1 MTGMLPDDVHALTG
15 VADPRISPDG
25 TTAAY
30 VVSAVDREAN
40 AYRGAI
46 WLAPLD
52 GSSAPR
58 RFSSGDK
65 RDAEP
70 RWSPDGTR
78 LAFTSN
84 RGGKVAQLY
93 VVPVS
98 GGEARKLTSL
108 NEDVEHPVWSP
119 DGSMVAFVSR
129 VRDAA
134 YGEEDERRRRP
145 RRITRLQYKLEHVGW
160 TVDRPQHLFAV
171 RADGSGGPVQITAG
185 DFEDTAPAWSPDGST
200 IAFVSARHDD
210 WDIELASDVYLVDA
224 PDLGA
229 GDAARGD
236 GSSDAAGGDS
246 WSDAHEPRRLTQ
258 GGGQIVRVAWS
269 PDGARLAVLRYPGV
283 FDDPKHTQVAV
294 VDAGTGEITLLTE
307 ALDRNCDPYPTPR
320 EPAWDGDHL
329 VFLVEDAGNTHLY
342 RVAAPGA
349 VAPELLVGGERVLTG
364 FDAVA
369 GRLVFTATGPT
380 MLPEL
385 FVSDVPGGPE
395 DSVAPPDAASS
406 ETASPDAAPSDAA
419 AGAAGG
425 RRVTRVGEPFG
436 GARSL
441 AAAERFTAV
450 SADGSEVDAWVM
462 RPAGFEPGRTYP
474 ALLNI
479 HGGPFGQY
487 GNEFFDEFQV
497 YSGGGYVVL
506 FSNPRGSSGYSEEWG
521 RAIRGPGEL
530 GPGWGSVDYEDCM
543 AVVDEALRRFDFVDP
558 DRLGVIGGSYGGY
571 MTSWIVAH
579 TERFKAAI
587 SERAVNQFV
596 SEWGSSDFGVDFKGY
611 LGSFLYEDVESY
623 LKVSPT
629 TYAENI
635 RTPLLI
641 LHSEDDLRCPVEQA
655 EQLFVTLRLLKR
667 PVEMVRFPAE
677 SHELTRSGS
686 PVHRVQRFEL
696 VLEWFDRYLK
706 G

>member
-1 MTGMLPDDVHALTG
+1 MTGMLPDDVNALTG
-15 VADPRISPDG
+15 VADPRVSPDG
-25 TTAAY
+25 TTVAY
-30 VVSAVDREAN
+30 LVTAVDREAN
-40 AYRGAI
+40 EYRGAI

-58 RFSSGDK
+58 RFSSGEK

-70 RWSPDGTR
+70 RWSPDGTE
-78 LAFTSN
+78 LAFTSD
-84 RGGKVAQLY
+84 RAGKVAQLY
-93 VVPVS
+93 VMPVN

-108 NEDVEHPVWSP
+108 SEDVEHPAWSP
-119 DGSMVAFVSR
+119 DGSRIAFVSR

-134 YGEEDERRRRP
+134 YDEEDERRRRP

-171 RADGSGGPVQITAG
+171 RADGSGEPVQITAG
-185 DFEDTAPAWSPDGST
+185 DFEDTSPAWSPDGSA
-200 IAFVSARHDD
+200 IAFVSARHED
-210 WDIELASDVYLVDA
+210 WDVELANDVYLIDA
-224 PDLGA
+224 PELDAPAAAVGA
-229 GDAARGD
+229 RAKSGAAEGRAGAP
-236 GSSDAAGGDS
+236 AAGGP
-246 WSDAHEPRRLTQ
+246 AMPEPRRLTH
-258 GGGQIVRVAWS
+258 GGGQVDGPVWS
-269 PDGARLAVLRYPGV
+269 PGGGHLAVLRYPAV
-283 FDDPKHTQVAV
+283 LDDPKHAQVAV
-294 VDAGTGEITLLTE
+294 VDARTGEMLPLTE
-307 ALDRNCDPYPTPR
+307 TLDRNCNPYPTPR
-320 EPAWDGDHL
+320 EPAWDGGHL
-329 VFLVEDAGNTHLY
+329 VFLVEDHGNTHVY
-342 RVAAPGA
+342 RVPADGSAAPQ
-349 VAPELLVGGERVLTG
+349 LLVGGERAVNG
-364 FDAVA
+364 FD
-369 GRLVFTATGPT
+369 
-380 MLPEL
+380 
-385 FVSDVPGGPE
+385 
-395 DSVAPPDAASS
+395 
-406 ETASPDAAPSDAA
+406 
-419 AGAAGG
+419 AAGG
-425 RRVTRVGEPFG
+425 RLVYSATESTSLSELFIDDRRTTHVGDPFAAG
-436 GARSL
+436 REL
-441 AAAERFTAV
+441 ALAERFTAT
-450 SADGSEVDAWVM
+450 SIDGSEVDAWIM

-497 YSGGGYVVL
+497 YCGGGYVVL

-543 AVVDEALRRFDFVDP
+543 AVVDEALRRFEFVDP

-579 TERFKAAI
+579 TDRFKAAV

-596 SEWGSSDFGVDFKGY
+596 SEWGSSDYGFDFKGY
-611 LGSFLYEDVESY
+611 SGTFLYEDVEGY

-635 RTPLLI
+635 HTPLMI

-667 PVEMVRFPAE
+667 PVELVRFPAE

-706 G
+706 A

>member
-1 MTGMLPDDVHALTG
+1 MTGMLPDDVYALTG

-25 TTAAY
+25 TTVAY
-30 VVSAVDREAN
+30 VVTSVDREAN
-40 AYRGAI
+40 EYRGAI

-58 RFSSGDK
+58 RFSSGEK

-70 RWSPDGTR
+70 RWSPDGTE
-78 LAFTSN
+78 LAFTSD

-93 VVPVS
+93 VMPVN
-98 GGEARKLTSL
+98 GGEARKLTSRS
-108 NEDVEHPVWSP
+108 EDVEHPVWSP
-119 DGSMVAFVSR
+119 DGSRIAFVSR

-134 YGEEDERRRRP
+134 YDEEDERRRRP

-160 TVDRPQHLFAV
+160 TADRPQHLFAV
-171 RADGSGGPVQITAG
+171 RADGSGEPVQITAG
-185 DFEDTAPAWSPDGST
+185 DFEDTSPAWSPDGST
-200 IAFVSARHDD
+200 IAFVSARHED
-210 WDIELASDVYLVDA
+210 WDVELANDVYLIGAPELDTPAAAVDA
-224 PDLGA
+224 QTRSGA
-229 GDAARGD
+229 AEGRAGAP
-236 GSSDAAGGDS
+236 AAGGRP
-246 WSDAHEPRRLTQ
+246 AMAEPRRLTH
-258 GGGQIVRVAWS
+258 GGGQVDGPVWS
-269 PDGARLAVLRYPGV
+269 PDGGHLAVLRYPTV
-283 FDDPKHTQVAV
+283 LDDPKHAQVAV
-294 VDAGTGEITLLTE
+294 VDARTGEMLPLTE
-307 ALDRNCDPYPTPR
+307 TLDRNCNPYPTPR
-320 EPAWDGDHL
+320 EPAWDDGHL
-329 VFLVEDAGNTHLY
+329 VFLVEDHGNTHVY
-342 RVAAPGA
+342 RVPADGSAPPEPL
-349 VAPELLVGGERVLTG
+349 VAGERAVNG
-364 FDAVA
+364 FDTAF
-369 GRLVFTATGPT
+369 GRLVYSATEPT
-380 MLPEL
+380 SLSEL
-385 FVSDVPGGPE
+385 FVD
-395 DSVAPPDAASS
+395 D
-406 ETASPDAAPSDAA
+406 
-419 AGAAGG
+419 
-425 RRVTRVGEPFG
+425 RRSTRVGDPFAAG
-436 GARSL
+436 REL
-441 AAAERFTAV
+441 APAERFTAI
-450 SADGSEVDAWVM
+450 STDGSEVDAWIM

-497 YSGGGYVVL
+497 YCGGGYVVL

-543 AVVDEALRRFDFVDP
+543 AVVDEALHRFDFIDP
-558 DRLGVIGGSYGGY
+558 ARLGVIGGSYGGY

-579 TERFKAAI
+579 TDRFKAAV

-596 SEWGSSDFGVDFKGY
+596 SQWGSSDFGFDFKGY
-611 LGSFLYEDVESY
+611 SGTFLYEDMEGY

-635 RTPLLI
+635 HTPLMI

-667 PVEMVRFPAE
+667 PVELVRFPAE

-706 G
+706 T

>member
-1 MTGMLPDDVHALTG
+1 MLPDDVYALTG

-30 VVSAVDREAN
+30 VVTAVDREVN

-46 WLAPLD
+46 WLAALD
-52 GSSAPR
+52 GSAEPR
-58 RFSSGDK
+58 QFSSGEK

-70 RWSPDGTR
+70 RWSPDGSL

-84 RGGKVAQLY
+84 RDDKVSQLY

-108 NEDVEHPVWSP
+108 KEDVEHPVWSP
-119 DGSMVAFVSR
+119 DGSMIAFVSR

-134 YGEEDERRRRP
+134 YEEEDEARRRP

-160 TVDRPQHLFAV
+160 TVDRPQHVFVV
-171 RADGSGGPVQITAG
+171 RSDGSGEPVQVTAG
-185 DFEDTAPAWSPDGST
+185 DFEDSAPVWSPDGST
-200 IAFVSARHDD
+200 IAFISARHDD
-210 WDIELASDVYLVDA
+210 WDIELAGDVYLLDVSDVPA
-224 PDLGA
+224 P
-229 GDAARGD
+229 AATRTEAP
-236 GSSDAAGGDS
+236 AAGVSADGPAS
-246 WSDAHEPRRLTQ
+246 PLAAQEPHRLTK
-258 GGGQIVRVAWS
+258 GGGQITGATWA
-269 PDGARLAVLRYPGV
+269 PDGGRLAVLRYPAV
-283 FDDPKHTQVAV
+283 LDDPRHSHVGV
-294 VDAGTGEITLLTE
+294 VDLETGEIELLTE

-320 EPAWDGDHL
+320 APAWDGDHL
-329 VFLVEDAGNTHLY
+329 VFLVEDGGNTHVY
-342 RVAAPGA
+342 RAPADGSA
-349 VAPELLVGGERVLTG
+349 PPELLVGGERAVGG
-364 FDAVA
+364 FDAA
-369 GRLVFTATGPT
+369 DGRLVFTATEPT
-380 MLPEL
+380 MPAEL
-385 FVSDVPGGPE
+385 FAADLPDEPSSHGGAFMPAGE
-395 DSVAPPDAASS
+395 GAA
-406 ETASPDAAPSDAA
+406 TDAA
-419 AGAAGG
+419 AVTGTATYSA
-425 RRVTRVGEPFG
+425 RRLTRVGEPF
-436 GARSL
+436 
-441 AAAERFTAV
+441 AAGRDLVTPERFTAV
-450 SADGSEVDAWVM
+450 SADGSEVDGWIM
-462 RPAGFEPGRTYP
+462 RPAGFEAGRTYP

-479 HGGPFGQY
+479 HGGPYGQY

-497 YSGGGYVVL
+497 YAGGGYVVL
-506 FSNPRGSSGYSEEWG
+506 FSNPRGSSGYSEEWA

-543 AVVDEALRRFDFVDP
+543 AVVEEAVRRFDFIDP

-571 MTSWIVAH
+571 MTSWIVSH
-579 TERFKAAI
+579 TDRFKAAI

-596 SEWGSSDFGVDFKGY
+596 SEWGSSDFGFDFKGY
-611 LGSFLYEDVESY
+611 LGTYLYEDVESY
-623 LKVSPT
+623 LKVSPA

-635 RTPLLI
+635 YTPLMI

-667 PVEMVRFPAE
+667 PVELVRFPAE

-706 G
+706 E

>member
-1 MTGMLPDDVHALTG
+1 MTGMLPDDVYALTG

-25 TTAAY
+25 TTVAY
-30 VVSAVDREAN
+30 VVRAVDREAN
-40 AYRGAI
+40 GYRSAI
-46 WLAPLD
+46 WLAALD
-52 GSSAPR
+52 GSSEPR
-58 RFSSGDK
+58 RLTSGEK

-84 RGGKVAQLY
+84 RSSKVSQLC
-93 VVPVS
+93 VIPVD

-108 NEDVEHPVWSP
+108 KEDVEHPVWSP
-119 DGSMVAFVSR
+119 DGSAIAFVAR

-134 YGEEDERRRRP
+134 YDEEDDERRAP

-171 RADGSGGPVQITAG
+171 RADGSGAPVQITAG

-210 WDIELASDVYLVDA
+210 WDVELASDVYLIDA
-224 PDLGA
+224 PDLDAPAAAATAETPSGA
-229 GDAARGD
+229 SEDRTGTASGPTGA
-236 GSSDAAGGDS
+236 SSGVSPAAGGPDLS
-246 WSDAHEPRRLTQ
+246 EPRRLTL
-258 GGGQIVRVAWS
+258 GGGQTNGPIWA
-269 PDGARLAVLRYPGV
+269 PDGSRLAVLRYPGML
-283 FDDPKHTQVAV
+283 DDPKHTQVAV
-294 VDAGTGEITLLTE
+294 VDAATGDIALITE
-307 ALDRNCDPYPTPR
+307 ALDRNCDPYPSPR
-320 EPAWDGDHL
+320 EPAWVGEHL
-329 VFLVEDAGNTHLY
+329 VFLVEDGGNSHVY
-342 RVAAPGA
+342 RVAVDGSTP
-349 VAPELLVGGERVLTG
+349 PELLVGGERAVTG
-364 FDAVA
+364 FDATA
-369 GRLVFTATGPT
+369 GRLVYTATEPT

-385 FVSDVPGGPE
+385 FV
-395 DSVAPPDAASS
+395 APF
-406 ETASPDAAPSDAA
+406 DAA
-419 AGAAGG
+419 APAADA
-425 RRVTRVGEPFG
+425 RRLTRVGEPFAA
-436 GARSL
+436 AREL

-462 RPAGFEPGRTYP
+462 LPAGFEPGRTYP

-479 HGGPFGQY
+479 HGGPYGQY

-497 YSGGGYVVL
+497 YTGGGYVVL

-530 GPGWGSVDYEDCM
+530 GPGWGSVDYDDCM
-543 AVVDEALRRFDFVDP
+543 AVVDEALRRFDFIDP

-579 TERFKAAI
+579 TDRFKAAI

-596 SEWGSSDFGVDFKGY
+596 SEWGSSDFGFDFKGY
-611 LGSFLYEDVESY
+611 LGAFLYEDVESY

-635 RTPLLI
+635 HTPLMI

-706 G
+706 D